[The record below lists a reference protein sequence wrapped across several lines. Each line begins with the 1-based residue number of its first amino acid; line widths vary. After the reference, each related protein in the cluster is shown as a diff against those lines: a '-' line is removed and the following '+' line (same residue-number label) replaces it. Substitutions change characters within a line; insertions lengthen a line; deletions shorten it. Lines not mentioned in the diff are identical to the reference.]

1 MCNINRLMWN
11 QRPRSIT
18 ACNCMFFLQH
28 QIWIRIVQ
36 DVNTTMLGKLVWDMQ
51 QKSKKSWVHMFH
63 DKYLNNMFF
72 LSSVR
77 SFGSP
82 IWNSI
87 SKAKLALLKG
97 FTYKVGDETF
107 SFWFSF
113 LLSNEQLYK
122 KVELVVIQSTST
134 KWFLF
139 QFLLTFKWSLH
150 LCSKWYKDTQLES
163 SLRVRIAIVW
173 MWMSVVWVYR
183 V

>member
-1 MCNINRLMWN
+1 
-11 QRPRSIT
+11 
-18 ACNCMFFLQH
+18 
-28 QIWIRIVQ
+28 
-36 DVNTTMLGKLVWDMQ
+36 MQ

-113 LLSNEQLYK
+113 LLSNEQLCK

-183 V
+183 VELDMMACFDEKTWAKSLILVGIWIWALWIILSPSLW